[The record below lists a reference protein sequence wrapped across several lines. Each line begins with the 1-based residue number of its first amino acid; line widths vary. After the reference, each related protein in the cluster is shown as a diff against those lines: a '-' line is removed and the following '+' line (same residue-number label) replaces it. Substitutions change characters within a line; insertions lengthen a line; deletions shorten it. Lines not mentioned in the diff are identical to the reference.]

1 MSDIRA
7 TPEGGADPDRTLI
20 STSRHDGESL
30 PAGHAL
36 PGATPPRGDSP
47 VHVTGDAPAATND
60 ADATRAEIEQTRARM
75 SETIDTIEEAL
86 LRKKGQIEEKLDV
99 KAQVRERLAP
109 VTNRVNRQPLA
120 IFGGVFGAGLVLG
133 YLTGDDDKPRRAKR
147 FARLSGESGDSHGG
161 DWKVRSRRWEEQA
174 RRLMKH
180 NQEQEEE
187 IHRLRS
193 RLEEA
198 ERRPSRASA
207 GYASADYESDGGEA
221 ESTDWRGSLFG
232 AISGVFGGLMD
243 QVRGRGGDEEYDA
256 TYDDAAGSSAEY
268 DDSYSP
274 SRAYES
280 QAYTRRYGQGVNDSS
295 EYGSGDY
302 PQTGFQQ
309 GGRPYDDGLGSRGYG
324 SDELGYGPDYDR
336 GQGGYGSQG
345 GYRGGYGGTGGG
357 GYSR

>member
-1 MSDIRA
+1 MSDIRV

-20 STSRHDGESL
+20 STSNHAGESL

-36 PGATPPRGDSP
+36 PGTAPLRGDSP
-47 VHVTGDAPAATND
+47 VQVTGDTPAGTTND

-99 KAQVRERLAP
+99 KAQVRERLSP
-109 VTNRVNRQPLA
+109 VTDRVNRQPLA

-133 YLTGDDDKPRRAKR
+133 YITGDGDDKPRASKR
-147 FARLSGESGDSHGG
+147 SARLTAEAGDEYGS
-161 DWKVRSRRWEEQA
+161 DWKGRSRRWEEQA
-174 RRLMKH
+174 RRLMKQ

-187 IHRLRS
+187 LHRLRS
-193 RLEEA
+193 RLEES
-198 ERRPSRASA
+198 ERRPARASA
-207 GYASADYESDGGEA
+207 GYEAAAAES

-232 AISGVFGGLMD
+232 AISGVFGGLMN
-243 QVRGRGGDEEYDA
+243 QVRGRDEGEYEV
-256 TYDDAAGSSAEY
+256 TLDDAAGSSAEY
-268 DDSYSP
+268 DGSYSP
-274 SRAYES
+274 SRSYES
-280 QAYTRRYGQGVNDSS
+280 QAYTRRGYGQGTHDSS

-302 PQTGFQQ
+302 PQSGFQQ
-309 GGRPYDDGLGSRGYG
+309 GGRPYDDGLGGSRGYG

-336 GQGGYGSQG
+336 GQGGYG
-345 GYRGGYGGTGGG
+345 GGYGGSGSG